1 MDSFWKT
8 CSVLHFT
15 EDGVFCAASCR
26 SSTKILDE
34 FVQKKQGR
42 HIIVCG
48 PTLPELVCCFKTSAE
63 DVAYP

>member
-1 MDSFWKT
+1 M
-8 CSVLHFT
+8 LHLA
-15 EDGVFCAASCR
+15 EAALKSWIVR
-26 SSTKILDE
+26 SEKA
-34 FVQKKQGR
+34 R